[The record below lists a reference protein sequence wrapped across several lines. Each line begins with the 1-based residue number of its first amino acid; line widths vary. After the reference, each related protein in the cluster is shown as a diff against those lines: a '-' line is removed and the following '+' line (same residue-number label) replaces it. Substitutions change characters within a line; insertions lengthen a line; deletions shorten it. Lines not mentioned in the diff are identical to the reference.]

1 MKTIA
6 TFILIC
12 LLVADI
18 KGQARHTRGRCLCG
32 DSGLKVIRVNRVEK
46 VEILS
51 PSPSCDKQE
60 IIVTLKDTMEQK
72 CLNPESG
79 FVQNLIKKMQK
90 RSVYVYL

>member
-12 LLVADI
+12 LLV
-18 KGQARHTRGRCLCG
+18 ARHTRGRCLCG

-90 RSVYVYL
+90 RNALRS